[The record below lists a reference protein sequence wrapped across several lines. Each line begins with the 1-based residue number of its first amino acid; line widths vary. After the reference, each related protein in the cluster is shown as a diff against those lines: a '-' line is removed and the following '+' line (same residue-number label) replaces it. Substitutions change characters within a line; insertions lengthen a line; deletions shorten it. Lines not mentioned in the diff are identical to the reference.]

1 MGPQLPSLAHYAL
14 FFQRSEVSENHVF
27 QIIVHE
33 AYRAAWGREII
44 HNFFF
49 QTFFLQEESESREAS
64 VGLTETPHGDRVSER
79 GEDGKAAGITWGGG
93 GC

>member
-1 MGPQLPSLAHYAL
+1 M
-14 FFQRSEVSENHVF
+14 FFKLSYMKHTGLHGAGKSY
-27 QIIVHE
+27 II
-33 AYRAAWGREII
+33 
-44 HNFFF
+44 FFF
-49 QTFFLQEESESREAS
+49 QTFFLAERKSRESREAS